1 MAKLSDLKSILD
13 AAGVTPRPH
22 AVEQPARAATRE
34 PVAAPTPR
42 ESVRRH
48 IARSKHAEGDI
59 DLTKAFED
67 VQRLAPPN
75 KARIERERPPPV
87 PTQRLE
93 DERDALEMSKYGAE
107 PAPHTW
113 DIGQEHEAD
122 LTFLRAGL
130 GTDILSK
137 LRRGRWSVQGEL
149 DLHGLNYDPRQ
160 GPVVAEQGARAEGQ
174 GAQMARALGR
184 RARLLRGAA
193 PFRRGRRRAD
203 PAARH
208 RAILAGQRNVRCDS
222 AGNRARTSA
231 IAA

>member
-1 MAKLSDLKSILD
+1 MAKLSDLKSMLD
-13 AAGVTPRPH
+13 AAGVTPKLHGTPRP
-22 AVEQPARAATRE
+22 TG
-34 PVAAPTPR
+34 AAPREAAAAPPVR
-42 ESVRRH
+42 ESVRQH

-59 DLTKAFED
+59 DLTRAFED

-122 LTFLRAGL
+122 LTFLRPGL

-149 DLHGLNYDPRQ
+149 DLHGLNSEESRDAQ
-160 GPVVAEQGARAEGQ
+160 AEGI
-174 GAQMARALGR
+174 ATWLARDQRCVDGRR
-184 RARLLRGAA
+184 RARL
-193 PFRRGRRRAD
+193 GRVPRSQ
-203 PAARH
+203 
-208 RAILAGQRNVRCDS
+208 LGE
-222 AGNRARTSA
+222 
-231 IAA
+231 